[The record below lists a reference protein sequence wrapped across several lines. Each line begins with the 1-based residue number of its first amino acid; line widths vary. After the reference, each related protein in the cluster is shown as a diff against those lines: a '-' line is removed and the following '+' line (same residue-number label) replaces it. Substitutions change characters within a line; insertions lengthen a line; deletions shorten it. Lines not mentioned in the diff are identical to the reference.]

1 MRTFEEIKAS
11 MKNRKPTIFSEIAEN
26 ELLYNKGVKSKTT
39 MRTFEEILESI
50 KDIDLMFD
58 DELIN
63 KFINERDTNYS
74 ANLYELLKAGSLRE
88 DDICDLSAND
98 IRNIVDYVNVRYDID
113 LQVVGYHKVV
123 WNS

>member
-1 MRTFEEIKAS
+1 MQTFAEMKAS
-11 MKNRKPTIFSEIAEN
+11 MKNRKHTIFSEIAQN

-63 KFINERDTNYS
+63 KFINEKDEHST
-74 ANLYELLKAGSLRE
+74 ANLYNLLKAGSLNE
-88 DDICDLSAND
+88 DDICDLDEND
-98 IRNIVDYVNVRYDID
+98 VRNIVDYVNVRYDID
-113 LQVVGYHKVV
+113 LKVVGHKVL

>member
-11 MKNRKPTIFSEIAEN
+11 MQNRKPTIFSEIAQN

-39 MRTFEEILESI
+39 MRTLEEILKSI

-58 DELIN
+58 DELMSE
-63 KFINERDTNYS
+63 FINEKDEHST
-74 ANLYELLKAGSLRE
+74 ANLYNLLKAGSLNE
-88 DDICDLSAND
+88 DDICDLDEND
-98 IRNIVDYVNVRYDID
+98 VRNIVDYVNVRYDID
-113 LQVVGYHKVV
+113 LKVVGHKVV